1 MRHILLLFIL
11 LAHSTIYSAD
21 LQLTVKKNVKDYI
34 SRHFLN
40 ATFVFADSE
49 KNLMVGAVGVFS
61 LFGEHLNP
69 NHEMPI
75 ASATKPMTAAA
86 ILRLQD
92 QGMLSVDD
100 TIDKYLTKDVWPGSV
115 LPFWARK
122 IKIHNLLTHSS
133 GIVDYSNQVKLNL
146 YMRRAEI
153 NQAIMKYITN
163 KPLEIA
169 IGTKY
174 KYSNSNFILLGMIVE
189 KLSKKNL
196 ALFLKD
202 EFFIPLNMKSTH
214 LASLREA
221 RMVEE
226 NLYTAN
232 YPLRFFVQ
240 PNAKK
245 PIFTQVDKGFVLVPC
260 ADKGIISNSYDL
272 VKWYKAL
279 HGGKVLSDQSYK
291 LMTTKYFK
299 TDPHAKNKYNTYTG
313 YGIFI
318 EELDDKNTMIG
329 HSGGNK
335 SGSYGIRSEAGYIP
349 SIDFFFAILSNV
361 SIVVPG
367 LEQNETGKDYEENK
381 LDIIYFRDAIINAV
395 IAQ

>member
-1 MRHILLLFIL
+1 MRNILLLFIL
-11 LAHSTIYSAD
+11 LVHSTVCRAD
-21 LQLTVKKNVKDYI
+21 LQSTVKKSVNDYI
-34 SRHFLN
+34 LSHFLN
-40 ATFVFADSE
+40 ATFVFADNK
-49 KNLMVGAVGVFS
+49 KNLMVGARGVFS
-61 LFGEHLNP
+61 SFGEQLRSDQ
-69 NHEMPI
+69 EMPI

-92 QGMLSVDD
+92 QGKLNVND
-100 TIDKYLTKDVWPGSV
+100 TIDKYLTKDVWPDSV
-115 LPFWARK
+115 LPVWAQK

-133 GIVDYSNQVKLNL
+133 GIAEYSDKVNLNL
-146 YMRRAEI
+146 SMKRAKI
-153 NQAIMKYITN
+153 NQEIMKYIVSQ
-163 KPLEIA
+163 PLEIK

-189 KLSKKNL
+189 KVSKKNL

-202 EFFIPLNMKSTH
+202 EFFRPLNMESTH

-221 RMVEE
+221 RVVEE
-226 NLYTAN
+226 NVYTAN
-232 YPLRFFVQ
+232 YPLRFFVT

-245 PIFTQVDKGFVLVPC
+245 PVFTQVEKGFVLVPC
-260 ADKGIISNSYDL
+260 ADKGIISSSYDL

-279 HGGKVLSDQSYK
+279 YSGKILSDKSYK

-299 TDPHAKNKYNTYTG
+299 TDTNSTSKYKTYTG

-318 EELDDKNTMIG
+318 EELDDTNTMIG

-349 SIDFFFAILSNV
+349 SIGFFFAILSNV
-361 SIVVPG
+361 SIVIPELKQG
-367 LEQNETGKDYEENK
+367 NSDENK
-381 LDIIYFRDAIINAV
+381 LDIVYFRDSVINAV
-395 IAQ
+395 LAQEEN